1 MLLVTV
7 PDRHLM
13 DIGFLFLIL
22 EDPAFSLPMRLRG
35 HLPWARFLIYS
46 LVQLLSVFCASG
58 VPTLSMTVTENK
70 VGGTCVWLTTP
81 QSSFE

>member
-35 HLPWARFLIYS
+35 HLPWARFLMYS

-58 VPTLSMTVTENK
+58 VPYALYDGNREQGWGHLCMVNDTAE
-70 VGGTCVWLTTP
+70 
-81 QSSFE
+81 QF